1 MHRPYLSLL
10 GYLKKHV
17 WSPYAVSNIM
27 KIENALLKRNFFQ
40 NHTVSFWKRAN
51 RLLNTV
57 LPVHRC
63 GWILVWLI

>member
-1 MHRPYLSLL
+1 MHRPYLFLL
-10 GYLKKHV
+10 GYLKKQV
-17 WSPYAVSNIM
+17 WSPYTVSNIM

-51 RLLNTV
+51 SLLNTV

-63 GWILVWLI
+63 GLISVRLI